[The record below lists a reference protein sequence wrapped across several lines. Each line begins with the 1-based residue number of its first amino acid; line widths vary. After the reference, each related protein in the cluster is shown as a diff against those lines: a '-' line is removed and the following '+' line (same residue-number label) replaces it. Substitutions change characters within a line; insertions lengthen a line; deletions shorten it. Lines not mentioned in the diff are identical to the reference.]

1 MPSMDRL
8 GELLEHVRA
17 AGMPVELAVT
27 GDPRPLDPGVEL
39 SAYRIIQEALTNSL
53 KHARGARARVDVRY
67 EPAALEVE
75 VQDDGGQAARDG
87 NRAAVPAGTGHGLI
101 GMRERAALFGG
112 RLEAGPVGRGF
123 RVAAWLPLEP
133 QPGNAG

>member
-1 MPSMDRL
+1 M
-8 GELLEHVRA
+8 
-17 AGMPVELAVT
+17 
-27 GDPRPLDPGVEL
+27 
-39 SAYRIIQEALTNSL
+39 
-53 KHARGARARVDVRY
+53 RY